1 MCSDLRSVLLFWPGR
16 YLSQW
21 ENSYL
26 EGVPLSK
33 LLSSHNQVED
43 RLLHKMKPIME
54 VSQSFQ

>member
-1 MCSDLRSVLLFWPGR
+1 MSSDLRSVLSFWPGR
-16 YLSQW
+16 YLSQR

-33 LLSSHNQVED
+33 LLTSHNQEGD
-43 RLLHKMKPIME
+43 SLLHKMKPIME